1 MLVYISIN
9 LLSCN
14 FFNCCANPNSYSNSV
29 NDVIFNMNYD
39 EGGHFMEEEEEESLS
54 VTMKIGDRRA
64 RMEIN
69 LLNSKFE

>member
-1 MLVYISIN
+1 
-9 LLSCN
+9 
-14 FFNCCANPNSYSNSV
+14 
-29 NDVIFNMNYD
+29 MNYD

-64 RMEIN
+64 KMEIN